1 MAKTVTSTE
10 ESRLRAAV
18 RRRLLV
24 VRLSLALERLWRA
37 LWPAA
42 VLLAFYAAAALFG
55 IPEAL
60 PAALHAAGLGVLL
73 LSAAVLVWRRRHLVR
88 WPREGEARRRL
99 EAENGVPHRPLD
111 AIFDR
116 AAMAAGGA
124 FLWRRHRRL
133 MATRARA
140 LRPGPP
146 RLSLS
151 AEDPRALR
159 ALAALLLLVG
169 LLHAGSDSGRRL
181 LAGFVPAFA
190 DHGAAV
196 RLDAWIAPP
205 DYTGASPIVL
215 STAGE
220 GTAPLRQAP
229 AIAVPQGAKLMARLH
244 GGRTVPR
251 MVLGA
256 AEHRFSRAGAADY
269 RLTAAVE
276 ASGTLEIRQGR
287 HRRAAW
293 PVTIVADTP
302 PVIGFARPPR
312 ETRRHALRIDYTVF
326 DDYGVVDARL
336 ELTPREVAGAPLVV
350 GLRGAGT
357 HGEPVALTAY
367 KDLTAHPYAGTE
379 VSAVLRAHDAAGQ
392 EAASAPVVFRMPER
406 VFTHPVAKA
415 LVAVRKSLLRAPDS
429 RDRAAERIDTISRDV
444 DAYDGDLKVFAALR
458 SSFWRLIEA
467 GDGAA
472 VDDVTAM
479 LWDTA
484 LRLEDGQVSLA
495 ARSLRDALE
504 AFEDALSGGPE
515 DVAAAAE
522 ALARMM
528 QNFLAQL
535 GREQGELAPQMAQSR
550 AGEMTVVGADL
561 LQDMIRQMRD
571 LAAAG
576 ETEAAR
582 RLLAR
587 LREIMENAGTNT
599 LSAEDYRRMMAASRA
614 RQALDKLEETQRD
627 LLNDTSRQALLNRL
641 LSRRGAPPR
650 DFSTLGDTQQ
660 SLGRALSNIRRDLG
674 ENGVKAPSSLGE
686 AQTAM
691 EGAAGALAKNAGPA
705 AIRRQAEAVQALSDA
720 ARALGEMVSRAMAS
734 MPGMGA
740 MDPLGRPRP
749 GLSTRDYLLPD
760 KAGMR
765 AARRILEELRK
776 RIADPDL
783 SDEERSY
790 LRRLLRRF

>member
-1 MAKTVTSTE
+1 MAKTVKSTE
-10 ESRLRAAV
+10 ESRLRAAM

-24 VRLSLALERLWRA
+24 VRLSLVLERLWRA

-42 VLLAFYAAAALFG
+42 ILLAFYAGAALFG

-60 PAALHAAGLGVLL
+60 PAALHGT
-73 LSAAVLVWRRRHLVR
+73 VLVAILLFAAILAWRRRHHVR
-88 WPREGEARRRL
+88 WPREDEVRRRL
-99 EAENGVPHRPLD
+99 EAENGASHRPLD
-111 AIFDR
+111 AMFDH
-116 AAMAAGGA
+116 AAMAAGGVS
-124 FLWRRHRRL
+124 LWRRHRRL
-133 MATRARA
+133 MAARARA

-169 LLHAGSDSGRRL
+169 LLHAGGDSGRRL

-190 DHGAAV
+190 DRGAAV

-205 DYTGASPIVL
+205 DYSGGSPIVL
-215 STAGE
+215 STAGD
-220 GTAPLRQAP
+220 GPSDAPQGQT
-229 AIAVPQGAKLMARLH
+229 IAVPQGAQLMARLH
-244 GGRTVPR
+244 GGGKVPR

-256 AEHRFSRAGAADY
+256 TEHRFSRAGTADY
-269 RLTAAVE
+269 RLTAPID

-287 HRRAAW
+287 QRRAAW
-293 PVTIVADTP
+293 PVTIIADQP
-302 PVIGFARPPR
+302 PVIGFSRPPR
-312 ETRRHALRIDYTVF
+312 ETRRHALRIDYTLF
-326 DDYGVVDARL
+326 DDYGVADASL
-336 ELTPREVAGAPLVV
+336 ELTPREVAGAPLTID
-350 GLRGAGT
+350 LRGAET
-357 HGEPVALTAY
+357 AGEPVELTAY
-367 KDLTAHPYAGTE
+367 KDLTAHPYAGAE
-379 VSAVLRAHDAAGQ
+379 VAAVLRAHDALGQ
-392 EAASAPVVFRMPER
+392 EAASAPVVFRLPER

-415 LVAVRKSLLRAPDS
+415 LVAVRKDLLRAPDR
-429 RDRAAERIDTISRDV
+429 RDRAAERLDTISRDV

-458 SSFWRLIEA
+458 SSFWRLIE
-467 GDGAA
+467 DDDAA
-472 VDDVTAM
+472 AIDDVTAM

-504 AFEDALSGGPE
+504 AFEEALSGGPE

-535 GREQGELAPQMAQSR
+535 GREQDELAPQMAQSR

-561 LQDMIRQMRD
+561 LQDMIRQMRA

-582 RLLAR
+582 RLLAQ
-587 LREIMENAGTNT
+587 LREIMENASTGT

-614 RQALDKLEETQRD
+614 RQALDKLEQAQRD
-627 LLNDTSRQALLNRL
+627 LLNDTSRQALFNRL
-641 LSRRGAPPR
+641 LSRRGSPPR
-650 DFSTLGDTQQ
+650 DFSSLGDTQQ
-660 SLGRALSNIRRDLG
+660 ALGQALSDVRRDLG
-674 ENGVKAPSSLGE
+674 DSGVKAPPSLAE

-691 EGAAGALAKNAGPA
+691 EGASGALAKNAGPA
-705 AIRRQAEAVQALSDA
+705 AIRQQAEAVQALSEA
-720 ARALGEMVSRAMAS
+720 ARALDEMVSQAMAS

-776 RIADPDL
+776 RISDPNL